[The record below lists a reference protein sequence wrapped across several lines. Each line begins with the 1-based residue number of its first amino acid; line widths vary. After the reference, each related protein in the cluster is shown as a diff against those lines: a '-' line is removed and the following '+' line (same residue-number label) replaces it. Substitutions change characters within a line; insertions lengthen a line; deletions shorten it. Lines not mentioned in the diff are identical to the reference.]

1 MRSASASEK
10 ASQTGP
16 SAPSTTSSNA
26 ASGTATTSS
35 SGTAVPSSS
44 GTASAP
50 TTAHPKTPFLP
61 SLEGL
66 RAIACSGII
75 ITHVAFQ
82 TGTDTGS
89 LINQIMAR
97 TDFFVPVF
105 FALSGFLLWR
115 RQHVQFRN
123 RRGVASYYVKRLG
136 RIMPAAWVMMLFV
149 FLFLPVAD
157 NPSAKQIV
165 ENLLM
170 AQVYFADGL
179 VGGMTHLWSLSVEL
193 TFYLVLPLIALL
205 IGKQPRWRRV
215 LVIAALGLISYYW
228 AFLPPFTGELEP
240 GRVNPH
246 TMPPAF
252 AAWFAIGFLS
262 AEAEAWALGNPER
275 SRRLVAALYRLRPL
289 FWLIALAALVV
300 AAVDGPQGL
309 VQATP
314 AEFARRTIY
323 GTVFAA
329 ALITPYALASRSA
342 FLESAPMQALGR
354 WSYAIFLWHIA
365 ILSVVFPLLGVP
377 MFSGNHVHTVI
388 VMIATFVLTVP
399 VAALSYALVEEPAR
413 VGINKMW
420 AKYTASTTASSAS

>member
-1 MRSASASEK
+1 MRSASASEN
-10 ASQTGP
+10 ASETGP

-35 SGTAVPSSS
+35 SGTVAPSGIGSV
-44 GTASAP
+44 P

-262 AEAEAWALGNPER
+262 AEAEAWVLGTPER

-289 FWLIALAALVV
+289 FWLIALAALV
-300 AAVDGPQGL
+300 AAAMDGPQGL

-329 ALITPYALASRSA
+329 ALITPYALAPRSA